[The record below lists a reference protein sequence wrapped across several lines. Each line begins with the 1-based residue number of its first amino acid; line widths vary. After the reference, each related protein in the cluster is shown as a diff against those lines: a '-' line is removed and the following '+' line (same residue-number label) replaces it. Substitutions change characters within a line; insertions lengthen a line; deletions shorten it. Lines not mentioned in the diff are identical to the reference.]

1 MMAVTDSGPIILQTI
16 QDSLVAAGLDAISK
30 YGFSSCYVPGQTEE
44 RPFVEAMTI
53 AIGRDLTV
61 GELAA
66 LRRLLHE
73 SFSMTAAELKQSVER
88 QEDQGIKR
96 WVQPERADRVAKQQG
111 RLTGL
116 QIHGNPEPSDRLV
129 DVAVSLCRQQDI
141 LHRAICVYIERAG
154 GA

>member
-16 QDSLVAAGLDAISK
+16 QDSLVAAGLDAISE

-73 SFSMTAAELKQSVER
+73 SYS
-88 QEDQGIKR
+88 
-96 WVQPERADRVAKQQG
+96 RVAKQQG